1 MDATPEFMAA
11 LDRHHAMSKTL
22 GVDHELTQRALALV
36 MALAPPELTAML
48 TGKAREMGLIPDQA
62 DGYLEDGTPVYQLE
76 SIARTLGMTEDEAQE
91 SVQAFMADR
100 AALGLDVTPID
111 PALIHHT
118 H

>member
-1 MDATPEFMAA
+1 
-11 LDRHHAMSKTL
+11 
-22 GVDHELTQRALALV
+22 
-36 MALAPPELTAML
+36 
-48 TGKAREMGLIPDQA
+48 LIPDQA